1 MINCKWFIILAL
13 FLFYALIVFRYIQKK
28 PIEKHNLAQAQE
40 LELISTDMTL
50 TTAQE
55 GVET

>member
-13 FLFYALIVFRYIQKK
+13 FLLYALIVFRYVQKK
-28 PIEKHNLAQAQE
+28 PIEKRNLAQAQE

-50 TTAQE
+50 PTAQE
-55 GVET
+55 EVET